1 MNFWIAVLW
10 IYAALQSIEDEED
23 EDKLLVFIS
32 NYETSS
38 DDTVSWSYPVFNRK
52 LRYILL
58 VMIDFEGEEMI

>member
-1 MNFWIAVLW
+1 MAVLW